1 MGREWLVSEVVQAT
15 PDKLRSSCSVMNLVR
30 KDLLAESH
38 KEGPVYGRIP
48 YELGFLMILQAVKR
62 ILNIR
67 FGVKAGK
74 TGEKKKMQKNEKSS

>member
-48 YELGFLMILQAVKR
+48 YELGFLMIL
-62 ILNIR
+62 
-67 FGVKAGK
+67 
-74 TGEKKKMQKNEKSS
+74 